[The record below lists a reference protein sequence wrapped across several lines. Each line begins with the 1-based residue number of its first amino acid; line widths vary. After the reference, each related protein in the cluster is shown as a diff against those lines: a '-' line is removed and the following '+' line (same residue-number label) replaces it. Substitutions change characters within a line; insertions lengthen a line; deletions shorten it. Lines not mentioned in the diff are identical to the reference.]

1 MELVDEYKMDYDE
14 DGYISHPEDPS
25 MRQDDDGEIPPPDD
39 DIPTPIDD
47 RSDWKSEFFESGI
60 FST

>member
-47 RSDWKSEFFESGI
+47 RSDWKSEFF
-60 FST
+60 